1 MLNEKDICVLIPTYN
16 RPDDIEKTANS
27 LVKDGKPAKLI
38 ILDQSVNEKTKK
50 LISKI
55 SKNNKFVEYRHYN
68 IRGKNIVLNYVIDE
82 LKKKYKLFFLIDD
95 DVDVVKGFFKSVL
108 NEFNNNEKTKGVGA
122 VDLKDFER
130 GKNINYKSLKFKL
143 KRIILEFML
152 LPHQENHK
160 FKMLGP
166 YGNTGTPKIEKD
178 IRDCQWIPG
187 FVMCYRNEV
196 FENYRIPDR
205 IGYDVSEDIDLS
217 YYVYK
222 KYGVGSLVIPLNV
235 KVFHNYSQVERYA
248 DKKRIFVNH
257 EDHFNF
263 YYRQFYNF
271 FGTIKFLWELFWIN
285 ILNAGRVV
293 IKPNKNNLLKLKYL
307 WEALSY
313 CIKYK
318 KEIKKGESRM
328 FLNPDLSFKEK
339 YKA

>member
-130 GKNINYKSLKFKL
+130 GKILIIN
-143 KRIILEFML
+143 
-152 LPHQENHK
+152 P
-160 FKMLGP
+160 
-166 YGNTGTPKIEKD
+166 
-178 IRDCQWIPG
+178 
-187 FVMCYRNEV
+187 
-196 FENYRIPDR
+196 
-205 IGYDVSEDIDLS
+205 
-217 YYVYK
+217 
-222 KYGVGSLVIPLNV
+222 
-235 KVFHNYSQVERYA
+235 
-248 DKKRIFVNH
+248 
-257 EDHFNF
+257 
-263 YYRQFYNF
+263 
-271 FGTIKFLWELFWIN
+271 
-285 ILNAGRVV
+285 
-293 IKPNKNNLLKLKYL
+293 
-307 WEALSY
+307 
-313 CIKYK
+313 
-318 KEIKKGESRM
+318 
-328 FLNPDLSFKEK
+328 
-339 YKA
+339 